1 MRVTFLSVGALLAV
15 LAACHTEHVEGA
27 ATCSDPCC
35 GGNATLIDCGETPGI
50 SCVESGD
57 PCEAMAF
64 GCSAEGVFFEMPQA
78 TLPAS
83 CSAVDSGAD
92 ATTTPASDAT
102 TGLFGMTDGGDD
114 ATEEGGAEAA
124 AGEGGADGATEAAVD
139 GATEAALDAPNDGPD
154 DGSLF
159 ACGDASCAD
168 AP

>member
-1 MRVTFLSVGALLAV
+1 MRVTVLSVGTLLAF

-57 PCEAMAF
+57 PCEAMAY

-83 CSAVDSGAD
+83 CSAVDSGTD
-92 ATTTPASDAT
+92 ATTTASDAT
-102 TGLFGMTDGGDD
+102 TGLFGMTEGGDD
-114 ATEEGGAEAA
+114 ATEEAGPEAATEEAGPDGAAEAA
-124 AGEGGADGATEAAVD
+124 IDGATEAAI
-139 GATEAALDAPNDGPD
+139 DAPNDGPD
-154 DGSLF
+154 DGSLLV
-159 ACGDASCAD
+159 CGDASCAD

>member
-1 MRVTFLSVGALLAV
+1 MRVTVLSVGTLLAL
-15 LAACHTEHVEGA
+15 LAACHTEQVEKA
-27 ATCSDPCC
+27 ASCSDPCC

-92 ATTTPASDAT
+92 ATTAASDAP
-102 TGLFGMTDGGDD
+102 TGLFGVTEGGDD

-124 AGEGGADGATEAAVD
+124 TEEAGPDGATEAALD
-139 GATEAALDAPNDGPD
+139 GATEAALDAPNDSPD
-154 DGSLF
+154 DGSLS